1 MRQGM
6 RQIKSASTLASP
18 RAGLLRVALTGIVAL
33 MLAWAFPDAWGA
45 LLAAG
50 LALLFGVCLIVG
62 WPAILLRERL
72 VRVFLDTAL
81 VGVLVAYT
89 GGAGS
94 PFFSLLLLAALGIAW
109 IETRTKVALAAAAL
123 VAGYPA
129 AVIASGGV
137 GALGSTPVAL
147 RTGLVALF
155 CVAVAF
161 LGSEMQGF
169 RRLAIRLSSTLAN
182 EIDRVESD
190 ELLISKFAPVVKVLS
205 LEGIL
210 GWTVEAAHTVGGGPY
225 AHVASLKGNN
235 HRTILE
241 GDSDVCPSWWHP
253 SIQRLVLRSCR
264 EGDTVRSEEEIH
276 GIEGFMAIP
285 LGTDEDEKWGAMI
298 VGGGEYGAEE
308 ERALKLLAG
317 RMGPALEDAEDAPGG
332 LDQLTGLP
340 NRASLHRV
348 LRRELSYGR
357 PFTVLAMQPT
367 GSGESDLA
375 SGGSLLQRIGQ
386 RLTDGRQRAFRY
398 GDEEFVVV
406 LSGSGES
413 KARQA
418 ALALQQQVSE
428 EAGRRGDLRSTAAV
442 GWVFAET
449 GDEGSVLDAALRAL
463 EKAKV
468 QRGGLS
474 GVPAEAQRLGRFV
487 EDEKKQVLGIARTLV
502 EALEAKDPYIKEHLR
517 AVSNLA
523 LRIGSEISLPQ
534 GQMEA
539 LTSGAMLHDLGKIGI
554 PDRILQKS
562 GRLTEDEYAEI
573 KRHPMLGVSILTPVR
588 ELASALPVIRHHHER
603 FDGKGYP
610 DGLRGEDI
618 PLIARVVSVADA
630 FDSMVRARPYGYGI
644 SRKAALGEIEE
655 NSGTQFDPRIV
666 RALLEVVYA
675 PSDQQANSAG

>member
-1 MRQGM
+1 M
-6 RQIKSASTLASP
+6 RQINTAFTVASP
-18 RAGLLRVALTGIVAL
+18 RAGLIRVALAGAVAL
-33 MLAWAFPDAWGA
+33 MLVWAFPGAEGA

-50 LALLFGVCLIVG
+50 LALLFGMFLTLG

-72 VRVFLDTAL
+72 VRVFLDSAL

-94 PFFSLLLLAALGIAW
+94 PFFSLYLLAALGIAW
-109 IETRTKVALAAAAL
+109 IETRPKVVVAAAAL

-129 AVIASGGV
+129 AVVASGGME
-137 GALGSTPVAL
+137 ALGSTPVVS
-147 RTGLVALF
+147 RTGLIALF

-190 ELLISKFAPVVKVLS
+190 EHLISKFGPVMKVLS

-210 GWTVEAAHTVGGGPY
+210 GWSVEAAHAVGGGSY
-225 AHVASLKGNN
+225 AHVAALKGN
-235 HRTILE
+235 HHSTILE
-241 GDSDVCPSWWHP
+241 GDFDICPSWWHP
-253 SIQRLVLRSCR
+253 SIQRLVLQSCR
-264 EGDTVRSEEEIH
+264 EGETVRSEEEIH
-276 GIEGFMAIP
+276 GIEGFMAVP
-285 LGTDEDEKWGAMI
+285 LGTEEEKWGAVI

-317 RMGPALEDAEDAPGG
+317 GIGPALEDAGDAPGG

-348 LRRELSYGR
+348 LRRELFYGR
-357 PFTVLAMQPT
+357 PLTVLAMRLRCLRDHGPAT
-367 GSGESDLA
+367 GDA
-375 SGGSLLQRIGQ
+375 LLQGIGQ

-398 GDEEFVVV
+398 GDDEFFVV
-406 LSGSGES
+406 LSGQGES
-413 KARQA
+413 RARQA
-418 ALALQQQVSE
+418 ALALQQRVSE
-428 EAGRRGDLRSTAAV
+428 EMGSPDDPSLTASV

-449 GDEGSVLDAALRAL
+449 GDEKSVLDAALRAL
-463 EKAKV
+463 ENAKGQPEGV
-468 QRGGLS
+468 SGL
-474 GVPAEAQRLGRFV
+474 PAEPQNPERIV
-487 EDEKKQVLGIARTLV
+487 EGEKQILGIAWTLV

-517 AVSNLA
+517 AVSSLS
-523 LRIGSEISLPQ
+523 LRIGSEISLS
-534 GQMEA
+534 GEQMEA
-539 LTSGAMLHDLGKIGI
+539 LTSGALLHDVGKIGI

-573 KRHPMLGVSILTPVR
+573 KRHPLLGVSILTPVR
-588 ELASALPVIRHHHER
+588 ELAPALPVVKHHHER

-610 DGLRGEDI
+610 DGLRGEEI
-618 PLIARVVSVADA
+618 PLIARIVSVADA
-630 FDSMVRARPYGYGI
+630 FDSMIRARPYGYGI
-644 SRKAALGEIEE
+644 SRKAALAEIEE
-655 NSGTQFDPRIV
+655 NSGTQFDPRTV

-675 PSDQQANSAG
+675 PGDRQANSAG

>member
-1 MRQGM
+1 M
-6 RQIKSASTLASP
+6 RQINTASTVASP
-18 RAGLLRVALTGIVAL
+18 RAGLFRMALTGIVAL
-33 MLAWAFPDAWGA
+33 TLAWAFPGA
-45 LLAAG
+45 ERAYLAVG
-50 LALLFGVCLIVG
+50 LALLFGLFLILG

-72 VRVFLDTAL
+72 VLVFLDSAL
-81 VGVLVAYT
+81 IGVLVAYT

-94 PFFSLLLLAALGIAW
+94 PFFPLYLLAALGIAW
-109 IETRTKVALAAAAL
+109 IEARPKVTVAAAAL

-129 AVIASGGV
+129 AVVATGGI

-147 RTGLVALF
+147 RIGLVALF
-155 CVAVAF
+155 CLVIAF

-169 RRLAIRLSSTLAN
+169 RNLAVRLSSTLAK

-190 ELLISKFAPVVKVLS
+190 ERLISKFAPVMKVLS

-225 AHVASLKGNN
+225 AHVAALQGNH

-253 SIQRLVLRSCR
+253 SIQRLVLQSCR
-264 EGDTVRSEEEIH
+264 AGDTVRSEEEIH

-285 LGTDEDEKWGAMI
+285 LGTDDNEKWGAMI

-317 RMGPALEDAEDAPGG
+317 GIAPALEGTEDAPGG
-332 LDQLTGLP
+332 LDQHTGLP

-348 LRRELSYGR
+348 LRRELSYER
-357 PFTVLAMQPT
+357 PLTVLAMQLT
-367 GSGESDLA
+367 GSRDYEGAYGLA
-375 SGGSLLQRIGQ
+375 AGRALLQRIAQ
-386 RLTDGRQRAFRY
+386 RLADSRQRAFRY

-413 KARQA
+413 RARQA
-418 ALALQQQVSE
+418 ALALQQLVSE
-428 EAGRRGDLRSTAAV
+428 ETANPDDLPLTAAV

-449 GDEGSVLDAALRAL
+449 GDERSVLDAALRAL
-463 EKAKV
+463 EKAKG
-468 QRGGLS
+468 RPEEISGL
-474 GVPAEAQRLGRFV
+474 PAGAQNLEVFV
-487 EDEKKQVLGIARTLV
+487 EGEVQVSGIIRTLV
-502 EALEAKDPYIKEHLR
+502 EALEAKEPYIKEHLR
-517 AVSNLA
+517 AVSSLA
-523 LRIGSEISLPQ
+523 LRIGGEVSLP
-534 GQMEA
+534 GEQMEA
-539 LTSGAMLHDLGKIGI
+539 LTSGALLHDVGKIGI

-588 ELASALPVIRHHHER
+588 DLASALPVVRHHHER

-618 PLIARVVSVADA
+618 PLIARIVSVADA

-644 SRKAALGEIEE
+644 SRKAALEEIKE

-666 RALLEVVYA
+666 RALLEVVHA
-675 PSDQQANSAG
+675 PGDRQANSAG